1 MASKKYL
8 KTLKSIPQNPNEI
21 LPLLLFPAQS
31 KAEEAWLTKL
41 KKEKKIRKIGPRLY
55 TSVAK
60 AQEKAVV
67 RSQWTQ
73 IVSRLYPEVLLSH
86 RSALE
91 YKPSSENKIIL
102 TSSTN
107 RQVVYPGLTL
117 HFLRGPK
124 AQREDL
130 PFAGFRVSSIAR
142 AYLENFST
150 TKVTSWQSLS
160 RTELENKLESLLQ
173 VKGEKSLNEIRDA
186 ARKISQKLTWEKEF
200 KKFDQL
206 IGALLGTR
214 SNQALES
221 SGAKARS
228 RQRPFDLE
236 RVSRFDL
243 LFASLKSTPLAEFKE
258 KFEGPNQFRNKAFFE
273 AYFSNYIEG
282 TAFEIEEAEE
292 IIFDGKIPVD
302 RPKDAH
308 DILGTFNI
316 VSDSNEMKR
325 RPKSFS
331 ELEDLIKKRHY
342 TLMHNRPE
350 VLPGK
355 YKDKP
360 NRAGDTHFVNPENIQ
375 GTLEQGFQRYVD
387 LPEGL
392 ARAIF
397 IMFLISEVHP
407 FGDGNGRICRIMMN
421 AELYGTKNSTI
432 IIPNVYRDDYIS
444 ALRALTRRDRPDPL
458 IKMIARA
465 HKFSNLDFSIYKS
478 TLKEIEVKN
487 WFREPT
493 EAKLI
498 E

>member
-1 MASKKYL
+1 MELQKNR
-8 KTLKSIPQNPNEI
+8 KTLRSIPQNANKS

-73 IVSRLYPEVLLSH
+73 IVSQLYPEALLSH

-91 YKPSSENKIIL
+91 FKASPESKIIL
-102 TSSTN
+102 TGTTN

-124 AQREDL
+124 AQPED
-130 PFAGFRVSSIAR
+130 PQFAGFRVSSAAR

-150 TKVTSWQSLS
+150 TKVTRWQSLGI
-160 RTELENKLESLLQ
+160 TELENKLESLLQ
-173 VKGEKSLNEIRDA
+173 VKGERSLNEIRDA
-186 ARKISQKLTWEKEF
+186 ARKISQKLSWEKEF
-200 KKFDQL
+200 KKFDKM
-206 IGALLGTR
+206 ISALLGTR
-214 SNQALES
+214 SNQSLKSPRAQ
-221 SGAKARS
+221 ARS
-228 RQRPFDLE
+228 RQRPFDFE

-243 LFASLKSTPLAEFKE
+243 LFATLKSTSLPEFKE
-258 KFEGPNQFRNKAFFE
+258 NFQGPNQFRNKAFID

-282 TAFEIEEAEE
+282 TIFEIEEAEE
-292 IIFDGKIPVD
+292 IIFGGKVPAD

-308 DILGTFNI
+308 DILGTFSI
-316 VSDSNEMKR
+316 VSDPNEMKR
-325 RPKSFS
+325 RPHSFS
-331 ELEDLIKKRHY
+331 ELEDLIKERHY

-355 YKDKP
+355 YKTKP
-360 NRAGDTHFVNPENIQ
+360 NRAGDTHFVHPENIE

-421 AELYGTKNSTI
+421 AELYSTKNSTI
-432 IIPNVYRDDYIS
+432 IIPNVFRDDYIS
-444 ALRALTRRDRPDPL
+444 GLRALTRRDRPDPL
-458 IKMIARA
+458 IKMITRA
-465 HKFSNLDFSIYKS
+465 YKFSNLDFSVYKN

-487 WFREPT
+487 WFREPS